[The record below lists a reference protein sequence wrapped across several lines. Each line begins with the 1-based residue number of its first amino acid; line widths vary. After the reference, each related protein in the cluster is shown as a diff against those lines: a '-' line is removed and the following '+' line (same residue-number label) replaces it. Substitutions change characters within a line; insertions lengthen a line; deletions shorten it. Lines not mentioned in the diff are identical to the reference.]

1 MLSPQ
6 DAQSSGLV
14 IAHRQTK
21 GVSFQLPDA
30 PYGVGYFVA
39 DENLYNY
46 LVPENDATDK
56 AVFRLFR
63 VSPSMLTNQE
73 AKRVYGDVEERKRD
87 KEDANKA

>member
-30 PYGVGYFVA
+30 PYCVGYFVA